1 MSFFSQPEIYSVSQ
15 ITNQIKSLLED
26 EYRFVHISGEVS
38 NLRKPHSGHLYFT
51 LKDDSAQLRAV
62 LFKGQQ
68 KFLSEPIDDGVQ
80 LICHGR
86 ISVYEPRGEYQIIVD
101 TVDFHGQGVLYAK
114 FEQLK
119 KKLQDEGLFD
129 QQIKKPIPPFPKT
142 VAVITSPTGAAI
154 RDFLTIHQQRQS
166 NCHISIFPVRVQGE
180 GSSKEISK
188 AIYQINESLSV
199 DVIVLIRG
207 GGSIEDLWSFNEENV
222 ARAIGD
228 SIIPVV
234 TGIGHETDYTIAD
247 FCGDLR
253 VPTPTAAAEQLFV
266 DQAEILAYSHS
277 LIRRMVLALSAKVD
291 TGVSSVRAYTKRISN
306 FEPIFT
312 RYSLD
317 LDYRFTRLVDLMNR
331 RLFVE
336 QSRLNQLLLTL
347 KHLAPDSQ
355 IQADMKKIDLLA
367 TRLDASTKLVLQKK
381 ENRFEQLLT
390 LLDAVSPLAT
400 LARGYSIT
408 GKKDPTTEE
417 FTVISSS
424 EQVQLRDTLQII
436 LQHGQI
442 DCDVVDISKPDF
454 KEEE

>member
-1 MSFFSQPEIYSVSQ
+1 
-15 ITNQIKSLLED
+15 
-26 EYRFVHISGEVS
+26 
-38 NLRKPHSGHLYFT
+38 
-51 LKDDSAQLRAV
+51 
-62 LFKGQQ
+62 
-68 KFLSEPIDDGVQ
+68 
-80 LICHGR
+80 
-86 ISVYEPRGEYQIIVD
+86 
-101 TVDFHGQGVLYAK
+101 
-114 FEQLK
+114 
-119 KKLQDEGLFD
+119 
-129 QQIKKPIPPFPKT
+129 
-142 VAVITSPTGAAI
+142 
-154 RDFLTIHQQRQS
+154 
-166 NCHISIFPVRVQGE
+166 
-180 GSSKEISK
+180 
-188 AIYQINESLSV
+188 
-199 DVIVLIRG
+199 
-207 GGSIEDLWSFNEENV
+207 
-222 ARAIGD
+222 
-228 SIIPVV
+228 
-234 TGIGHETDYTIAD
+234 
-247 FCGDLR
+247 
-253 VPTPTAAAEQLFV
+253 
-266 DQAEILAYSHS
+266 
-277 LIRRMVLALSAKVD
+277 MVLALSAKVD